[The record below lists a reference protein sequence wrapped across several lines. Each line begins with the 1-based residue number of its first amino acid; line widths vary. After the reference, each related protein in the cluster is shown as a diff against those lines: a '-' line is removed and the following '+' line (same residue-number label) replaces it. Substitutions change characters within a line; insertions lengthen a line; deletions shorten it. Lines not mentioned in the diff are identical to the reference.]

1 MMEPPIGVFHPH
13 ESVGET
19 IEKLR
24 AITQERII
32 TYCFITDEENKV
44 VGVVT
49 MRDLL
54 LNPTH
59 ALLENLMLRHVF
71 YLSSGMSLL
80 EAMKSTL
87 RRHFP
92 VYPVCDEERRLV
104 GLVRGQQLAQ
114 AQAFQLTAQ
123 AGAMVGVEKEEH
135 LSTP

>member
-71 YLSSGMSLL
+71 
-80 EAMKSTL
+80 
-87 RRHFP
+87 
-92 VYPVCDEERRLV
+92 
-104 GLVRGQQLAQ
+104 
-114 AQAFQLTAQ
+114 
-123 AGAMVGVEKEEH
+123 
-135 LSTP
+135 